1 MSGLKYL
8 ATSTFL
14 AVSGFLSSCG
24 TPSQWAG
31 LQPLQ
36 QPLAVVETIAPIPSS
51 NLEDSC
57 ECKEAPGKYDGK
69 YDNHNVF
76 VDYSK
81 NKLEEVVAKSVV
93 KIFTYQKYELY
104 LNGKLVDSD
113 EVSGQG
119 TGVVIREGSGQV
131 YVITNEH
138 MMSSRAYKTDNSSL
152 KLVSEM
158 FLVADPEKEDLIINI
173 NLQKLEDYIPL
184 IPVAV
189 NSEKDIAILTPVIFN
204 DSRLTPLSYVLG
216 DEVEIGNFIHVIGW
230 YDGLYEVIF
239 SSNIAS
245 KRVFMQ
251 DGKYSPTILI
261 DAHLC
266 EGMSG
271 SAVLASRDGQLE
283 LVGIV
288 SSKLRVHR
296 SLSLPITVGG
306 QEITAPQS
314 SPGVFVSINA
324 VKEELKVAELIM
336 AYINN
341 YGGLDVNLEL
351 NSE

>member
-93 KIFTYQKYELY
+93 KIFSYQKYELY

-113 EVSGQG
+113 EVRLS
-119 TGVVIREGSGQV
+119 I
-131 YVITNEH
+131 EH
-138 MMSSRAYKTDNSSL
+138 VD
-152 KLVSEM
+152 
-158 FLVADPEKEDLIINI
+158 FIW
-173 NLQKLEDYIPL
+173 LEL
-184 IPVAV
+184 
-189 NSEKDIAILTPVIFN
+189 
-204 DSRLTPLSYVLG
+204 DS
-216 DEVEIGNFIHVIGW
+216 FI
-230 YDGLYEVIF
+230 
-239 SSNIAS
+239 
-245 KRVFMQ
+245 K
-251 DGKYSPTILI
+251 LI
-261 DAHLC
+261 DWN
-266 EGMSG
+266 G
-271 SAVLASRDGQLE
+271 DKK
-283 LVGIV
+283 
-288 SSKLRVHR
+288 KLKQA
-296 SLSLPITVGG
+296 LSILRKKI
-306 QEITAPQS
+306 IS
-314 SPGVFVSINA
+314 
-324 VKEELKVAELIM
+324 
-336 AYINN
+336 
-341 YGGLDVNLEL
+341 
-351 NSE
+351 